1 MVGSK
6 AIRPILQFSRV
17 FFFFFY
23 KWSHVPCI
31 LTSPI
36 IPSPSILQYFPFT
49 VVFFIYSSWV
59 LCSMDCL
66 QLPFIRVEEAVSWT
80 QRFLRRK
87 IWPKNRSLFMTN
99 KFESKCLQKF
109 YVSSKHEKE
118 CYMKTT
124 SYLEEPNR
132 HFCQHFMRRTTQQT
146 FSAIN
151 LASQQ
156 KTTKLFFSSQVRK
169 QFKLLAV
176 PFKSLRC
183 CLRSDKLV
191 NCHVWKFCKDLFLN
205 FRVTWFVNQILLFW
219 MVSAFWFWWDHFLCI
234 Y

>member
-1 MVGSK
+1 
-6 AIRPILQFSRV
+6 
-17 FFFFFY
+17 
-23 KWSHVPCI
+23 
-31 LTSPI
+31 
-36 IPSPSILQYFPFT
+36 
-49 VVFFIYSSWV
+49 
-59 LCSMDCL
+59 
-66 QLPFIRVEEAVSWT
+66 
-80 QRFLRRK
+80 
-87 IWPKNRSLFMTN
+87 MTN
-99 KFESKCLQKF
+99 KFESKFLQKF

-124 SYLEEPNR
+124 SYLKERNR

-191 NCHVWKFCKDLFLN
+191 NCHVWKFYKDLFLN
-205 FRVTWFVNQILLFW
+205 CRLCSWPDLSIKSYFLMVSSPILLRSLRVYILKQLFFSIS
-219 MVSAFWFWWDHFLCI
+219 VNSGFRNI
-234 Y
+234 YLATSWLGKYFATIHLDFKE